1 MGACLTMW
9 SRDTKGGYTTS
20 KSQEGYKR
28 VKYSLG
34 SVCKLVYTLHSSKP
48 NIFYQIEV
56 TKQENIADVYDIKPV
71 YS

>member
-1 MGACLTMW
+1 MGVTQPPKA
-9 SRDTKGGYTTS
+9 RKGIKGL
-20 KSQEGYKR
+20 
-28 VKYSLG
+28 KYSLG

-56 TKQENIADVYDIKPV
+56 TKQENIADVYDIKHV